1 MNNVFDIKRFWKY
14 LCWDVRNAY
23 NNFGLGLLSC
33 ALLPAIAFVMTVL
46 GTLVFNPSSFA
57 GADVT
62 RLIGD
67 STKVSMV
74 FTAIL
79 ITGLVFP
86 AKQYGSLTDRKAGS
100 TWLMLPA
107 STLEKF
113 LSILLV
119 TCVVVPLCLALMLYA
134 FDAIMSLVPY
144 YGQRACPLI
153 IDTLRSSMQNL
164 KSSEVSIDV
173 NLPYVIYLGFCKFI
187 LVYTLGAVFFK
198 KHKIGKTILVLI
210 GLSFVL
216 TALLSVGFFHGMAFN
231 SYDVEAYFRSID
243 VDKLPVYFN
252 AVLNIANLLVFAL
265 LDLGIYSR
273 IKTLKH

>member
-23 NNFGLGLLSC
+23 NNFGLSLLIC
-33 ALLPAIAFVMTVL
+33 ALLPAIAFVLTFL
-46 GTLVFNPSSFA
+46 GTLVMDPSRFA
-57 GADVT
+57 VADIT
-62 RLIGD
+62 MLIGD
-67 STKVSMV
+67 STKIVMV

-79 ITGLVFP
+79 ITGIVFP
-86 AKQYGSLTDRKAGS
+86 ARQYGILTDRKAGS

-119 TCVVVPLCLALMLYA
+119 TCVVVPLCLAVMLYA
-134 FDAIMSLVPY
+134 FDAVMSLVPY

-153 IDTLRSSMQNL
+153 IDTVRSAMDNL
-164 KSSEVSIDV
+164 QGSDVSIDV

-187 LVYTLGAVFFK
+187 LVYTLGALFFR
-198 KHKIGKTILVLI
+198 KHKIAKTILVLI
-210 GLSFVL
+210 GLSFVM
-216 TALLSVGFFHGMAFN
+216 TALFSVLFFHGLSFN
-231 SYDVEAYFRSID
+231 SYDVEAYFASLD

-252 AVLNIANLLVFAL
+252 VVLNVANLLVFAL
-265 LDLGIYSR
+265 LNLGIYFR

>member
-1 MNNVFDIKRFWKY
+1 MNNVFNIKRFWKY
-14 LCWDVRNAY
+14 LCWDVRNAF
-23 NNFGLGLLSC
+23 NNFGLSLLIC
-33 ALLPAIAFVMTVL
+33 ALLPAIAFVLTFL
-46 GTLVFNPSSFA
+46 GTLVLDPASLP
-57 GADVT
+57 GVT
-62 RLIGD
+62 KLIGD
-67 STKVSMV
+67 STKVTMV

-153 IDTLRSSMQNL
+153 IDTVKSAMDNL
-164 KSSEVSIDV
+164 QASDVSIDV
-173 NLPYVIYLGFCKFI
+173 NLPYIIYLGFCKFI

-198 KHKIGKTILVLI
+198 KHKIAKTILVLI

-216 TALLSVGFFHGMAFN
+216 TALLSVGFFHGLSFN
-231 SYDVEAYFRSID
+231 SYDVEAYFSSLD

-252 AVLNIANLLVFAL
+252 IVLNAVNVLTFVL
-265 LDLGIYSR
+265 LDLGIYLR

>member
-14 LCWDVRNAY
+14 LCWDVRNAF
-23 NNFGLGLLSC
+23 NNFGLSLLIC
-33 ALLPAIAFVMTVL
+33 ALLPAIAFVLTFL
-46 GTLVFNPSSFA
+46 GTLVLDPASLP
-57 GADVT
+57 GVT
-62 RLIGD
+62 KLIGD
-67 STKVSMV
+67 STKVTMV

-153 IDTLRSSMQNL
+153 IDTVKSAMDNL
-164 KSSEVSIDV
+164 QASDVSIDV
-173 NLPYVIYLGFCKFI
+173 NLPYIIYLGFCKFI

-198 KHKIGKTILVLI
+198 KHKIAKTILVLI

-216 TALLSVGFFHGMAFN
+216 TALLSVGFFHGLSFN
-231 SYDVEAYFRSID
+231 SYDVEAYFSSLD

-252 AVLNIANLLVFAL
+252 IVLNAVNVLTFVL
-265 LDLGIYSR
+265 LDLGIYLR

>member
-23 NNFGLGLLSC
+23 NNFGLGLLIC

-153 IDTLRSSMQNL
+153 IDTV
-164 KSSEVSIDV
+164 KSAMDKLQASDVSIDV
-173 NLPYVIYLGFCKFI
+173 NLPYIIYLGFCKFI

-198 KHKIGKTILVLI
+198 KHKVGKTILVLI

-216 TALLSVGFFHGMAFN
+216 TALLSVGFFHGLSFN
-231 SYDVEAYFRSID
+231 SYDVEGYFASLD

-252 AVLNIANLLVFAL
+252 IVLNAVNVLTFAL
-265 LDLGIYSR
+265 LDLGIYFR

>member
-23 NNFGLGLLSC
+23 NNFGLSLLIC
-33 ALLPAIAFVMTVL
+33 ALLPAIAFVLTFL
-46 GTLVFNPSSFA
+46 GTLVMDPSRFA
-57 GADVT
+57 VADIT
-62 RLIGD
+62 MLIGD
-67 STKVSMV
+67 STKIVMV

-79 ITGLVFP
+79 ITGIVFP
-86 AKQYGSLTDRKAGS
+86 ARQYGILTDRKAGS

-134 FDAIMSLVPY
+134 FDAVMSLVPY
-144 YGQRACPLI
+144 YGRRACPLI
-153 IDTLRSSMQNL
+153 IDTVKSAMDNL
-164 KSSEVSIDV
+164 QGSDVSIDV

-187 LVYTLGAVFFK
+187 LVYTLGALFFR
-198 KHKIGKTILVLI
+198 KHKIAKTILVLI
-210 GLSFVL
+210 GLSFVM
-216 TALLSVGFFHGMAFN
+216 TALFSVLFFHGLSFN
-231 SYDVEAYFRSID
+231 SYDVEAYFASLD

-252 AVLNIANLLVFAL
+252 VVLNVANLLVFAL
-265 LDLGIYSR
+265 LDLGIYFR

>member
-1 MNNVFDIKRFWKY
+1 
-14 LCWDVRNAY
+14 
-23 NNFGLGLLSC
+23 
-33 ALLPAIAFVMTVL
+33 
-46 GTLVFNPSSFA
+46 
-57 GADVT
+57 
-62 RLIGD
+62 
-67 STKVSMV
+67 MV
-74 FTAIL
+74 FIAIL

-153 IDTLRSSMQNL
+153 IDTV
-164 KSSEVSIDV
+164 KSAMDKLQASDVSIDV
-173 NLPYVIYLGFCKFI
+173 NLPYIIYLAFCKFI

-198 KHKIGKTILVLI
+198 KHKVGKTILVLI

-216 TALLSVGFFHGMAFN
+216 TALFSVVSFHGMTFN
-231 SYDVEAYFRSID
+231 SYDVESYFRSID

-252 AVLNIANLLVFAL
+252 VFLNVANFLVFAL
-265 LDLGIYSR
+265 LDLGIYFR

>member
-23 NNFGLGLLSC
+23 NNFGLGLLIC
-33 ALLPAIAFVMTVL
+33 ALLPAIAFVMTFLGMLVL
-46 GTLVFNPSSFA
+46 DPASLPG
-57 GADVT
+57 VT
-62 RLIGD
+62 KLIGD
-67 STKVSMV
+67 STKVTMV

-134 FDAIMSLVPY
+134 FDAVMSLVPY
-144 YGQRACPLI
+144 YGRRACPLI
-153 IDTLRSSMQNL
+153 IDTVKSAMDNL
-164 KSSEVSIDV
+164 QASDVSIDV
-173 NLPYVIYLGFCKFI
+173 NLPYIIYLGFCKFI
-187 LVYTLGAVFFK
+187 LVFTLGAVFFK
-198 KHKIGKTILVLI
+198 KHKVGKTILVLI

-216 TALLSVGFFHGMAFN
+216 TALLSVGFFHGLSFN
-231 SYDVEAYFRSID
+231 SYDVEGYFASLD

-252 AVLNIANLLVFAL
+252 VVLNVANLLVFAL
-265 LDLGIYSR
+265 LDLGIYFR

>member
-14 LCWDVRNAY
+14 LCWDVRNAF
-23 NNFGLGLLSC
+23 NNFGLSLLIC
-33 ALLPAIAFVMTVL
+33 ALLPAIAFVLTFL
-46 GTLVFNPSSFA
+46 GTLVFNPSRFA
-57 GADVT
+57 VT
-62 RLIGD
+62 EITMLIGD
-67 STKVSMV
+67 STKIVMI

-79 ITGLVFP
+79 ITGIVFP
-86 AKQYGSLTDRKAGS
+86 VRQYGSLTDRKAGS

-119 TCVVVPLCLALMLYA
+119 TCVVVPLCLAVMIYA
-134 FDAIMSLVPY
+134 FDAVMSLVPY

-153 IDTLRSSMQNL
+153 IDTVRSAMDNL
-164 KSSEVSIDV
+164 QASDVSVDV
-173 NLPYVIYLGFCKFI
+173 NLPYIIYLGFCKFI

-198 KHKIGKTILVLI
+198 KHKIAKTILVLI

-216 TALLSVGFFHGMAFN
+216 TALLSVGFFHGLSFN
-231 SYDVEAYFRSID
+231 SYDVEAYFASLD

-252 AVLNIANLLVFAL
+252 IVLNAANVLTFAL
-265 LDLGIYSR
+265 LNLGIYLR

>member
-23 NNFGLGLLSC
+23 NNFGLGLLIC

-46 GTLVFNPSSFA
+46 GTLVFNPSS
-57 GADVT
+57 
-62 RLIGD
+62 
-67 STKVSMV
+67 
-74 FTAIL
+74 
-79 ITGLVFP
+79 
-86 AKQYGSLTDRKAGS
+86 KQYGSLTDRKAGS

-153 IDTLRSSMQNL
+153 IDTVKSAMDNL
-164 KSSEVSIDV
+164 QASDVSIDV
-173 NLPYVIYLGFCKFI
+173 NLPYIIYLGFCKFI
-187 LVYTLGAVFFK
+187 LVYTLGALFFR
-198 KHKIGKTILVLI
+198 KHKIAKTILVLI

-216 TALLSVGFFHGMAFN
+216 TALLSVGFFHGLSFN
-231 SYDVEAYFRSID
+231 SYDVEGYFASLD

-252 AVLNIANLLVFAL
+252 IVLNAVNVLTFAL
-265 LDLGIYSR
+265 LDLGIYFR

>member
-23 NNFGLGLLSC
+23 NNFGLGLLIC
-33 ALLPAIAFVMTVL
+33 ALLPAIAFVMTFLGMLVL
-46 GTLVFNPSSFA
+46 DPASLPG
-57 GADVT
+57 VT
-62 RLIGD
+62 KLIGD
-67 STKVSMV
+67 STKVTMV

-153 IDTLRSSMQNL
+153 IDTVKSAMDNL
-164 KSSEVSIDV
+164 QASDVSIDV
-173 NLPYVIYLGFCKFI
+173 NLPYIIYLGFCKFI
-187 LVYTLGAVFFK
+187 LVYTLGALFFR
-198 KHKIGKTILVLI
+198 KHKIAKTILVLI

-216 TALLSVGFFHGMAFN
+216 TALLSVGFFHGLSFN

-252 AVLNIANLLVFAL
+252 VFLNVANLLVFAL
-265 LDLGIYSR
+265 LDLGIYFR